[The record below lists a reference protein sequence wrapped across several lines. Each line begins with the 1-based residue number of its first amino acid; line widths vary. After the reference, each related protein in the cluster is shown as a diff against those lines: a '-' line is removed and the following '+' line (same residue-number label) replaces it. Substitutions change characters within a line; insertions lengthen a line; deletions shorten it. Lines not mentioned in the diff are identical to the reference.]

1 MEQSH
6 KRYTKNRNRVINEQ
20 THIYRYTIKESIQFE
35 NLHVKISKAITY
47 QITRST
53 YSILHLHHSRAYIFL
68 SNNGTTIPNI
78 PNIFKQSIGP
88 LEYSPL

>member
-6 KRYTKNRNRVINEQ
+6 KRYTKNRNRVINK
-20 THIYRYTIKESIQFE
+20 HIYIVIQSKKAYSSKTC
-35 NLHVKISKAITY
+35 NVKISKAITY

-88 LEYSPL
+88 PEYSPL